1 MLQFFAFIE
10 WVPKEV
16 KKLFLLSVFNG
27 TTTAATSTAA
37 AATTTTTTTKR
48 VKRMAE
54 ELETLSS
61 D

>member
-16 KKLFLLSVFNG
+16 KKLFLLSVFNE

-37 AATTTTTTTKR
+37 AATTTTTKR
-48 VKRMAE
+48 GKRMAE

>member
-16 KKLFLLSVFNG
+16 KKLFLLSVFNE

-37 AATTTTTTTKR
+37 AATTTTTKR